1 MNMGESLPATDQ
13 NIEECIMY
21 LSGEGNY
28 IFGDEV
34 SIDQYDYAIVKS
46 LGKQLV
52 RVVHLHKNKVTLDC
66 VLLKNIVRY

>member
-46 LGKQLV
+46 LGKQLGTGSAFTQ
-52 RVVHLHKNKVTLDC
+52 KQSY
-66 VLLKNIVRY
+66 IG